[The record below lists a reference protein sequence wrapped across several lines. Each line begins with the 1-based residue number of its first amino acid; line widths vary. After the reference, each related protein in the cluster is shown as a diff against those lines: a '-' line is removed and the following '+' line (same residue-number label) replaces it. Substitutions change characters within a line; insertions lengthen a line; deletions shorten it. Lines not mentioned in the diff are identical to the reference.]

1 MDYLEK
7 HKKWLFGDKEGERAV
22 LSEAVL
28 SDANLRRAD
37 LRRANLS
44 DANLRRANL
53 SEADLR
59 WADLS
64 GANLREADLR
74 EADLRGADLRG
85 ADLSGADLSD
95 ANLRRADLRGADL
108 SGANLRWADLSEAV
122 LSGCKGLLSPIDY
135 LKKNF
140 EKTKKGYICYK
151 TFNSNYET
159 PNYWEIKKNSII
171 TEVVNAD
178 RTVDC
183 ACGVNVGTLEWVQKN
198 NNNNGYKIWKCLIEW
213 EWLAGV
219 VVPYH
224 TDGKIRCEKIRLL
237 EVI

>member
-1 MDYLEK
+1 MKTMLTQEILEK
-7 HKKWLFGDKEGERAV
+7 HKKWLLGDKEGERAD
-22 LSEAVL
+22 LSGADCRAPHVREADLCEANLSGADLREADLCEAVL
-28 SDANLRRAD
+28 S
-37 LRRANLS
+37 
-44 DANLRRANL
+44 
-53 SEADLR
+53 
-59 WADLS
+59 
-64 GANLREADLR
+64 GADLR
-74 EADLRGADLRG
+74 EADLRGAN
-85 ADLSGADLSD
+85 LSW
-95 ANLRRADLRGADL
+95 AN
-108 SGANLRWADLSEAV
+108 LSEAN

-178 RTVDC
+178 RTADC

-198 NNNNGYKIWKCLIEW
+198 NNTNGYKIWKCLIEW

-219 VVPYH
+219 AVPYN